1 MGSSPIQAFQV
12 RGWLTEVLID
22 HDMLKTT
29 YQGDLF
35 FFDFGS
41 GAKALRVLYLFF
53 KRLRVLDLYDFIGRP
68 ISISCL
74 DCNPNHTS

>member
-41 GAKALRVLYLFF
+41 GAKALRVLYLFLKDF
-53 KRLRVLDLYDFIGRP
+53 VSLIYMTLLDAQSVLVV
-68 ISISCL
+68 
-74 DCNPNHTS
+74 